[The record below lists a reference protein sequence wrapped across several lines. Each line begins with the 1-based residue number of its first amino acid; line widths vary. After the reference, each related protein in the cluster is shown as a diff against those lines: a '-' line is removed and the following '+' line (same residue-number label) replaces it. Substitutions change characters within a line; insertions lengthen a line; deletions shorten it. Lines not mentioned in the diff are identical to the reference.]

1 MEALGRIAQRREK
14 QKRQHQPAE
23 LEVARVAEGQ
33 EQQVAWPVGD
43 RQTLAAAA
51 ERQKQQEAAAAAS
64 TAVGVG
70 TEVVGTEAA
79 AAEEKVEVPVPT
91 EEHGSSKGVAGRG
104 LSSETESTINKTI
117 ENKIEALN
125 DKIKGVL
132 EKCKADL
139 DEEEHETRGEA
150 ERVAAASAAKEEAEE
165 GGRRQEEERE
175 QQRRAEVETEA
186 ARAAAAADAQPEEVE
201 VEEDGGEESAP
212 TITEHTKNQL
222 DPKRLMD
229 SYEKV
234 LPAAEE
240 GAVARR
246 QALLAKEGGEDVDD
260 TTAKVIENIHDLNFW
275 IKEVYNLEPDWGVG
289 RTREEPSSHSQV
301 INMPPPINVDEEKDK
316 ISDEDLEGGGRIE
329 LESRKR
335 ERHPRDIWTPVA
347 GSENGIFRCWLN
359 APLYSILQN
368 KYIQKKIESSF
379 RSLDDADQTW
389 KAIFIRVLKDLIDE
403 PWVEARYLDIIRKLK
418 NMQVGG
424 LPGLFPDLG
433 AARGNYIAQIEGGEY
448 HDASETMKFLKLAL
462 KEFLEIDI
470 YYTFTFPTP
479 HQDDKRKQP
488 FGCNKMDYEEQ
499 WRGEVEPPLWKNC
512 VNILRNTELIGL
524 VQSYQVWEPD
534 GELEDAGH
542 FRSFIPIKVK
552 DQPMDHAEFNENY
565 EWVRVDG
572 INDFKIEERDKWGE
586 RDRGDKRKNL
596 AKSNHSYSFYIFLDK
611 GPKDGANDY
620 LDKLKEMRQK
630 EEKEALEQAPPP
642 PSKRVESGEAEKQRA
657 AEAAA
662 AAAQGTTAQPQE
674 RASEQQESQEEKEAR
689 ERKEHERVQAE
700 MAAAAERRKVRREEV
715 VARTL
720 KKLQATEEI
729 KAKGQGLA
737 GGLAP

>member
-1 MEALGRIAQRREK
+1 V
-14 QKRQHQPAE
+14 AE
-23 LEVARVAEGQ
+23 LEKALV
-33 EQQVAWPVGD
+33 
-43 RQTLAAAA
+43 A
-51 ERQKQQEAAAAAS
+51 ERQKQQEDP
-64 TAVGVG
+64 VG
-70 TEVVGTEAA
+70 TG
-79 AAEEKVEVPVPT
+79 
-91 EEHGSSKGVAGRG
+91 EHGSSKGVAGRE

-125 DKIKGVL
+125 DKIKGLL

-139 DEEEHETRGEA
+139 DEEEPETRGEA
-150 ERVAAASAAKEEAEE
+150 ERVAAEAAARAKEEAEE
-165 GGRRQEEERE
+165 RRQEEERE
-175 QQRRAEVETEA
+175 QQRQAEVETEA
-186 ARAAAAADAQPEEVE
+186 ARAAAAAAAQPEEVE
-201 VEEDGGEESAP
+201 DDGVP
-212 TITEHTKNQL
+212 IITEHTKNQL
-222 DPKRLMD
+222 EPKRLMD
-229 SYEKV
+229 SYKED
-234 LPAAEE
+234 LAAAEA
-240 GAVARR
+240 GAEAQ
-246 QALLAKEGGEDVDD
+246 QALLAKEGGVVDER
-260 TTAKVIENIHDLNFW
+260 TAKVIENIQDLNFW
-275 IKEVYNLEPDWGVG
+275 MKEVYNLEPDWGVG

-301 INMPPPINVDEEKDK
+301 INMPPPINVDEGKDK
-316 ISDEDLEGGGRIE
+316 ISDKDLEGVGGGLE

-335 ERHPRDIWTPVA
+335 ERHPGDIWTPGRLA
-347 GSENGIFRCWLN
+347 GSEYGKFRCWLN

-379 RSLDDADQTW
+379 RSLDDTDQTW
-389 KAIFIRVLKDLIDE
+389 KAIFIRVLKELIDE
-403 PWVEARYLDIIRKLK
+403 PWVETRYLDIIKKLK

-630 EEKEALEQAPPP
+630 EEKAALEQATLP

-662 AAAQGTTAQPQE
+662 AAAQGTTPHPPE

-700 MAAAAERRKVRREEV
+700 MAEAAERRKVRREV
-715 VARTL
+715 VKRAA

-729 KAKGQGLA
+729 GAARAKASRETSLREEGARGSQT
-737 GGLAP
+737 P